1 MRFGAKKHPID
12 RLSLRRIGQQAE
24 RCLDSTVR
32 AFQRKA
38 RQRLTRASQNLVPSG
53 CGESAGRSAANRAK
67 SHDRD
72 GESLC
77 LCRRCHCACSSRS
90 GEKQR
95 CPDALDGNTIMRAGR
110 KQLQSRRSR
119 NEFSQSLFA
128 QSRKWRSALASQ
140 SMTGE
145 RVEQNASR
153 DYERHHQK
161 RCEKSCIVTAI
172 DIALTGHEP
181 T

>member
-1 MRFGAKKHPID
+1 VLARVDQEKNNGAQMRWTETPLCA
-12 RLSLRRIGQQAE
+12 RAE
-24 RCLDSTVR
+24 SNYNQGVLAT
-32 AFQRKA
+32 
-38 RQRLTRASQNLVPSG
+38 
-53 CGESAGRSAANRAK
+53 
-67 SHDRD
+67 
-72 GESLC
+72 
-77 LCRRCHCACSSRS
+77 SS
-90 GEKQR
+90 
-95 CPDALDGNTIMRAGR
+95 CNP
-110 KQLQSRRSR
+110 
-119 NEFSQSLFA
+119 FSQSLFA

-172 DIALTGHEP
+172 DIALAGHEP